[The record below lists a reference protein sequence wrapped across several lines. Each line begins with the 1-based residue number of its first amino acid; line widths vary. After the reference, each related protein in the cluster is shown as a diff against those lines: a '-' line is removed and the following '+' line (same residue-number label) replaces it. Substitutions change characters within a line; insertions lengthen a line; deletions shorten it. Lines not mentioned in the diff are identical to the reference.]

1 MRPASIHSRSSSSS
15 SSSAFSFGNEEKPIS
30 PSGSSGSSAFFSK
43 LTSTVRDTR
52 SKVEAKKTE
61 LNATMQEKL
70 PEWKSRSVMYGNIA
84 RETGIE
90 WGRRG
95 KVAVERWKKEPLT
108 SPSTP
113 HLEHSVFGLS
123 LSLAVSRTRIDPE
136 DPVPAVFRRCVEYVD
151 KHGIME
157 VGIYRISGST
167 STVNGLRT
175 LFEDGSDVDLEVTQP
190 DPHAVG
196 ALLKMYLR
204 ELPDPIIPTDLA
216 HEYSQVISE
225 AIRTQEDV
233 GKDTLSLT
241 PALLKTMRNM
251 TASLPRDSFHLLRL
265 LCAHLRRISAQ
276 AATNRMTTSNLA
288 LIFIPTLG
296 IGRHLF
302 YCMVENPSLWDTS
315 SSEIPPTPST
325 PPTPSS
331 PSTPA
336 GPVLTP
342 PPLPQKPLHIKLHCS
357 PSATT
362 KPLPISTNPPPKPSR
377 SPHHTKKGSPPISCS
392 PPDRVWKRTHG
403 TKVNAIGRQFETLMH
418 N

>member
-1 MRPASIHSRSSSSS
+1 MRPASLHSRSSSSS
-15 SSSAFSFGNEEKPIS
+15 SSSGFSFGNEEKITS
-30 PSGSSGSSAFFSK
+30 PSGSSAFFSK

-95 KVAVERWKKEPLT
+95 KVAVERWKKEPLA
-108 SPSTP
+108 SPSGS
-113 HLEHSVFGLS
+113 HLEHSVFGMS
-123 LSLAVSRTRIDPE
+123 LSLAVLRTRVDPK

-151 KHGIME
+151 SHGVME
-157 VGIYRISGST
+157 VGIYRISGSM

-204 ELPDPIIPTDLA
+204 ELPEPIVPTELA
-216 HEYSQVISE
+216 QEYSQVIAE
-225 AIRTQEDV
+225 AIRTQEDAA
-233 GKDTLSLT
+233 KDTLSLT
-241 PALLKTMRNM
+241 PALLKTMQTM
-251 TASLPRDSFHLLRL
+251 TATLPRDSFHLLRL

-302 YCMVENPSLWDTS
+302 YCMVENPDLWDTPC
-315 SSEIPPTPST
+315 SE
-325 PPTPSS
+325 S
-331 PSTPA
+331 PPA
-336 GPVLTP
+336 GPALTP
-342 PPLPQKPLHIKLHCS
+342 PPLPQKPLHIQLNRS
-357 PSATT
+357 DSDS
-362 KPLPISTNPPPKPSR
+362 KPLAISTTPPPKPSR
-377 SPHHTKKGSPPISCS
+377 SPHHTKKESPFSCS
-392 PPDRVWKRTHG
+392 PPDRVWKRTPG
-403 TKVNAIGRQFETLMH
+403 SKVNAIGRQFETLMH
-418 N
+418 H